1 MYGYIYKTTNL
12 INNKFYVGKHKYPKN
27 EIDPKYYGSGKRLRE
42 AIKKYGQENFV
53 VEILD
58 VCMTASEANE
68 KEKYWIKKLDA
79 RNREIAYNISFGG
92 DANVPY
98 ECLLEGSKKRK
109 GIKFSNEVRMSIS
122 KALKGKPKS
131 DEHKKQLSKNH
142 HLKTTHIKY
151 YKNGTYEL
159 TNESV
164 ENIAKSIGVTRSQL
178 KRASE
183 VGEFRCGDFYLLDLT
198 NFSCAFDHQFRYSK
212 EKCFFDPIK
221 KDIVSHNTL
230 RIRHQHHMDEYKDV
244 NLYNYT
250 QKKLEEKNAFIKH
263 YTQLKENILQE
274 ETK

>member
-27 EIDPKYYGSGKRLRE
+27 EIDTKYYGSGIRLKD
-42 AIKKYGQENFV
+42 AIHKYGKENFI

-58 VCMTASEANE
+58 ICMTLSEANE
-68 KEKYWIKKLDA
+68 KERFWIEKLDA

-98 ECLLEGSKKRK
+98 ECLLEGAKKRQGRK
-109 GIKFSNEVRMSIS
+109 ASDETKCKIS
-122 KALKGKPKS
+122 TALKDKPKS
-131 DEHKKQLSKNH
+131 DIHRKSLSEHH
-142 HLKTTHIKY
+142 HLKTTHIKF
-151 YKNGTYEL
+151 YKDESYEL

-164 ENIAKSIGVTRSQL
+164 ANIAKSMGVTCMKLR
-178 KRASE
+178 RASE

-198 NFSCAFDHQFRYSK
+198 DLSLAFDHKFRHSK
-212 EKCFFDPIK
+212 EKCFFDPIRG
-221 KDIVSHNTL
+221 DVVSHNTL

-250 QKKLEEKNAFIKH
+250 QEKLKEKNDFIKYYTELKEKILKEEK
-263 YTQLKENILQE
+263 
-274 ETK
+274 